1 MERCVA
7 SSVIRHVNQLQS
19 RLKLY
24 LLSAIYRVYNSIMK
38 TEDKYLLHMLRE
50 KAKKACVVTR
60 VAIGI
65 RAG

>member
-1 MERCVA
+1 M
-7 SSVIRHVNQLQS
+7 SSVSRHVNQFQPQLQ
-19 RLKLY
+19 LY
-24 LLSAIYRVYNSIMK
+24 LLSAIYRVYNSIME
-38 TEDKYLLHMLRE
+38 TEEKYLLHMLRE